1 MAKQDTNFL
10 PLIPALPLPFETIGN
25 RKGEGTK
32 AKWWRRGKI
41 KQRQRRGKGEV
52 RGLRA
57 ESKRFRQFKVMMPG
71 RAGQAGPTLTQAG
84 PVLRELFETE
94 RALKISE
101 RNDGSSCLL
110 KK

>member
-1 MAKQDTNFL
+1 M
-10 PLIPALPLPFETIGN
+10 
-25 RKGEGTK
+25 
-32 AKWWRRGKI
+32 
-41 KQRQRRGKGEV
+41 KQRQRRGKGEG

-57 ESKRFRQFKVMMPG
+57 ESKRCRQFSDDATG
-71 RAGQAGPTLTQAG
+71 RAGQAGPTLLHAG
-84 PVLRELFETE
+84 PVLGGLFETE